1 MNAAR
6 TLPLR
11 VQPVDGEALDS
22 WLEVVACRSRAP
34 LTHITEALGLSGP
47 ASRHSSARPPWTTA
61 LADGEVEH
69 LAMAS
74 GIDRDLLLAMTLARW
89 HGRALFIDWDR
100 RRVDKKRLWGRA
112 CGSRYC
118 PECLRESGGRWQLS
132 WRLSFTFACT
142 RHHVLLVDA
151 CPSCGEIP
159 RSRNIYSGTALA
171 PGVCPSKSRNAPSVR
186 CGYNLG
192 EVDTPQLEADGPI
205 LLAQQ
210 KLTGLVEGETPN
222 TTDFAGVYGSNPV
235 PIVRVL
241 ADLKT
246 LASRV
251 LAHAQDDDFAR
262 WGPTD
267 LVRRCNSYR
276 EAPLTTYR
284 GRREAHTRGSWV
296 APTDAAATGL
306 ALTAALDSLNGA
318 EPDTVIDRIAW
329 LTDRL
334 QERGESAAHCDIGK
348 WSAEISPDLV
358 TIVLG
363 AVHRSQGRRA
373 VRLHYRTTTGRPQ
386 RPAKGLAVPRAR
398 AQKVPASL
406 WDNWALQ
413 MMPRNAGGNL
423 RWTTVQQALAIS
435 VLQVGAWINLPQA
448 QQLLGT
454 DLSRKTLSRT
464 LETLHA
470 HEASVEILRAVTT
483 LADVLDQSGS
493 PIDYARRREV
503 FGQRR
508 EFIDPEEWAR
518 IRRLA
523 RPVHDA
529 RAYVQQANR
538 WIYQRLTGN
547 PIRQFP
553 SPPGSDPL
561 DTVKKYPQFTFEL
574 DPVEIDGLVK
584 IGRKLLS
591 AEGIVEPFTWEP
603 DVPYAVAV
611 NAKLPGVVRES
622 IHHSK
627 VHDVILEGAL
637 SASAVARKLQTSPAH
652 VRCILDRQPLN
663 RRSPLAQRN
672 EKWRQLYLDGLS
684 VAQIS
689 QVAGGSRTRILK
701 ELRRMGVE
709 IRSRAPERVYGH
721 LIQEVIHR
729 YSHLGESLQNIADAT
744 GMCRATVRNI
754 LMREGVPRRPC
765 GRRP

>member
-1 MNAAR
+1 
-6 TLPLR
+6 
-11 VQPVDGEALDS
+11 
-22 WLEVVACRSRAP
+22 
-34 LTHITEALGLSGP
+34 
-47 ASRHSSARPPWTTA
+47 
-61 LADGEVEH
+61 
-69 LAMAS
+69 MA
-74 GIDRDLLLAMTLARW
+74 
-89 HGRALFIDWDR
+89 
-100 RRVDKKRLWGRA
+100 
-112 CGSRYC
+112 
-118 PECLRESGGRWQLS
+118 
-132 WRLSFTFACT
+132 
-142 RHHVLLVDA
+142 
-151 CPSCGEIP
+151 
-159 RSRNIYSGTALA
+159 
-171 PGVCPSKSRNAPSVR
+171 
-186 CGYNLG
+186 
-192 EVDTPQLEADGPI
+192 TPQLEADGLI

-210 KLTGLVEGETPN
+210 KLTGLVEGEAPN
-222 TTDFAGVYGSNPV
+222 TTDFAGVYGRNPV
-235 PIVRVL
+235 PIARVL
-241 ADLKT
+241 ADLRT

-251 LAHAQDDDFAR
+251 LALAQDDDLAR

-267 LVRRCNSYR
+267 LVRRCNFYR

-306 ALTAALDSLNGA
+306 ALTAALDSLNGP

-334 QERGESAAHCDIGK
+334 QERGESAAHCDIDK

-386 RPAKGLAVPRAR
+386 RPSKGLAVPRAR
-398 AQKVPASL
+398 AQKMPASL

-413 MMPRNAGGNL
+413 MMPLNAGGNL
-423 RWTTVQQALAIS
+423 RWATVQQALAVS
-435 VLQVGAWINLPQA
+435 VLQVGTWINLPQA

-470 HEASVEILRAVTT
+470 HEASVEILRAVTM

-503 FGQRR
+503 FGRRR
-508 EFIDPEEWAR
+508 EFIDPEEWAG
-518 IRRLA
+518 IRRHA
-523 RPVHDA
+523 GPVHDGQ
-529 RAYVQQANR
+529 AYVQQANR

-553 SPPGSDPL
+553 PPSCLDPL
-561 DTVKKYPQFTFEL
+561 DTAKKYPQFLFGL
-574 DPVEIDGLVK
+574 DPVEIDGLAK
-584 IGRKLLS
+584 IGRQVLS
-591 AEGIVEPFTWEP
+591 AERIVEPFAWEP
-603 DVPYAVAV
+603 DIPHAVAV
-611 NAKLPGVVRES
+611 DVRLPGVVRES

-637 SASAVARKLQTSPAH
+637 SASAVARKLKTIPAH
-652 VRCILDRQPLN
+652 VRCILERQPLN
-663 RRSPLAQRN
+663 RRSPFVQRN

-684 VAQIS
+684 ATQIS
-689 QVAGGSRTRILK
+689 QVAGGSSTSILK

-729 YSHLGESLQNIADAT
+729 YSHLGESLQDIADTT

-765 GRRP
+765 GRRPQAT